1 MIGLILF
8 TIVGVVLFAA
18 FLAIGLQGTP
28 KNLPDSS
35 AVSAV
40 SQMVSLEGPS
50 LMNPRRLLDDGEYQ
64 MLLSNP
70 ELQQVAKRLRKE
82 RQELAILWI
91 STLLSDLSVLWRF
104 RRFLIRRG
112 VAAGFREEF
121 GILQSF
127 VLSVVFLNLLKI
139 SIHAFGPFVLSRMIR
154 DSGSFVDKMSYSAAS
169 VLGRVPQAGWPEIER
184 NWIRSA
190 A

>member
-1 MIGLILF
+1 
-8 TIVGVVLFAA
+8 
-18 FLAIGLQGTP
+18 
-28 KNLPDSS
+28 
-35 AVSAV
+35 
-40 SQMVSLEGPS
+40 
-50 LMNPRRLLDDGEYQ
+50 MNPRRLLDDGEYQ

-70 ELQQVAKRLRKE
+70 ELQQVAE
-82 RQELAILWI
+82 AIAQGAAGACQVLWI

-184 NWIRSA
+184 NWTRSCGLGLA
-190 A
+190 HIA